1 MQPDYG
7 NLAGEVFV
15 ATAYVVSLTILL
27 VYAAVQWKGR
37 LDAIRALKEE
47 GFLDDTTES

>member
-7 NLAGEVFV
+7 NVAGEVFI
-15 ATAYVVSLTILL
+15 AAAYVVSLASLL
-27 VYAAVQWKGR
+27 IYAAVQWKAR

-47 GFLDDTTES
+47 GFLDDR